1 MYSIRKSDF
10 IRFSGTN
17 NTISVIRAEIF
28 CDTAADLPAYD
39 AVSGTE
45 LYMGSI
51 AYDIATGDMYAMN
64 SSHEWKNS
72 NGEASSA
79 KSMSLSSPSLQKGQK
94 IEVEQPEEKELEI
107 LDIEDLEEKGEEE
120 NDEPVRD
127 PEGE

>member
-17 NTISVIRAEIF
+17 NTVSVVRAEIF

-51 AYDIATGDMYAMN
+51 AYDIATGDMYVMN

-94 IEVEQPEEKELEI
+94 IEVEQPEKKELEI
-107 LDIEDLEEKGEEE
+107 METEGEEKGVED
-120 NDEPVRD
+120 DELIRD

>member
-17 NTISVIRAEIF
+17 NTVSVIRAEMF

-51 AYDIATGDMYAMN
+51 AYDIATGDMYVMN

-72 NGEASSA
+72 NGDASSA

-107 LDIEDLEEKGEEE
+107 METEGEEKGVED
-120 NDEPVRD
+120 DELIRD

>member
-10 IRFSGTN
+10 VRFSGAN
-17 NTISVIRAEIF
+17 NTVSVIRAEIF

-51 AYDIATGDMYAMN
+51 AYVIATGDIYVMN

-72 NGEASSA
+72 KGEASSA

-107 LDIEDLEEKGEEE
+107 METEGEEKGVED
-120 NDEPVRD
+120 DELIRD

>member
-1 MYSIRKSDF
+1 MYSIKKSDF

-17 NTISVIRAEIF
+17 NTVSVVRAEII

-39 AVSGTE
+39 AISGTE

-51 AYDIATGDMYAMN
+51 AYDIATGDMYVMN

-107 LDIEDLEEKGEEE
+107 METEGEEKGAED
-120 NDEPVRD
+120 DELIRD

>member
-17 NTISVIRAEIF
+17 NTVSVVRAEIF

-45 LYMGSI
+45 LYIGSI
-51 AYDIATGDMYAMN
+51 AYDIATGDMYVMN

-94 IEVEQPEEKELEI
+94 IEVEQPDEKELEI
-107 LDIEDLEEKGEEE
+107 METEGEEKGVED
-120 NDEPVRD
+120 DELIRD

>member
-17 NTISVIRAEIF
+17 NTVSVVRAEIF

-51 AYDIATGDMYAMN
+51 AYDIATGDMYVMN

-107 LDIEDLEEKGEEE
+107 MEAEGEEKGVED
-120 NDEPVRD
+120 DELIRD

>member
-1 MYSIRKSDF
+1 MYSIRKSEF
-10 IRFSGTN
+10 IRFKDETHSV
-17 NTISVIRAEIF
+17 SVIRAEIF

-39 AVSGTE
+39 AVSGKE

-51 AYDIATGDMYAMN
+51 AYDIATGDMYVMN

-94 IEVEQPEEKELEI
+94 IEVEQPDEKELEI
-107 LDIEDLEEKGEEE
+107 LETKEEGGEED
-120 NDEPVRD
+120 DEPVRD
-127 PEGE
+127 TESK

>member
-51 AYDIATGDMYAMN
+51 AYDIATGDMYVMN

-94 IEVEQPEEKELEI
+94 IEEKELEI
-107 LDIEDLEEKGEEE
+107 LETEGEEKGVED
-120 NDEPVRD
+120 DELIRD

>member
-17 NTISVIRAEIF
+17 NTVSVVRAEIF

-51 AYDIATGDMYAMN
+51 AYDIATGDMYVMD

-94 IEVEQPEEKELEI
+94 IGVEQPEEKALEVP
-107 LDIEDLEEKGEEE
+107 ETEGEEKGVE
-120 NDEPVRD
+120 NDELIRD
-127 PEGE
+127 SEGE

>member
-17 NTISVIRAEIF
+17 NTVSVVRAEIF

-39 AVSGTE
+39 VVSGTE

-51 AYDIATGDMYAMN
+51 AYDIATGDMYVMN

-107 LDIEDLEEKGEEE
+107 METEGEEKGVED
-120 NDEPVRD
+120 DELIRD